1 MKTEFSEAQCR
12 QIRQAKK
19 ILRHLWERS
28 ELKPPAI
35 LEALAEKG
43 LMVKN
48 STLSTW
54 LSLKEGNTIRP
65 KQEVI
70 LPLIEI
76 FCSQGNTEGT
86 SERTA
91 EQQAELLAEI
101 LGLLGYEERPTSSED
116 IRNRLSE
123 QMDETLQQT
132 LQDNQAD
139 LELHLHALEM
149 LWEEIEPAILEYDK
163 GFPVIRV
170 EKDNLPL
177 LRKLIG
183 PERDSHKTF
192 LAEESYEIPL
202 SRVQSLHALTEIIN
216 LLNEGSRV
224 LHALIERNLVD
235 EGYLTLQLARV
246 EELVSYIWEIS
257 DRLLNNNLLCKTV
270 PQLKKSLVRVMAVAG
285 GIRFLLHNQSEPTS
299 DILFEKILACKGKSS
314 DAEIKCAVAVFMGI
328 LSRQFLQQKDPQKFK
343 PALNAFEKAA
353 SALSRYHSKLSSE
366 QEVFYY
372 KKELA
377 NLCFDIGSLLL
388 WRTESGEI
396 TMEKVQQI
404 LKQAFGAYEAVLT
417 SPNLFFLGL
426 TEQRAS
432 HIRAFYLISLCWSCA
447 SPKKAT
453 AEIHKMASGD
463 QLNERY
469 WFLQLAKTIAW
480 SVLNYRFGKKAEN
493 EYHTAAQSE
502 LQRALL
508 VPGLKAPTQQE
519 IASDW
524 ILNRYFAQLQLPS

>member
-76 FCSQGNTEGT
+76 FSSQGTIGGT
-86 SERTA
+86 TTSTA

-101 LGLLGYEERPTSSED
+101 LGLLGYEERPSSSED

-123 QMDETLQQT
+123 QMDESLQQT

-216 LLNEGSRV
+216 LLNEGCRV

-285 GIRFLLHNQSEPTS
+285 GIRFLLHNQSEPT
-299 DILFEKILACKGKSS
+299 
-314 DAEIKCAVAVFMGI
+314 
-328 LSRQFLQQKDPQKFK
+328 
-343 PALNAFEKAA
+343 
-353 SALSRYHSKLSSE
+353 
-366 QEVFYY
+366 
-372 KKELA
+372 
-377 NLCFDIGSLLL
+377 
-388 WRTESGEI
+388 
-396 TMEKVQQI
+396 
-404 LKQAFGAYEAVLT
+404 
-417 SPNLFFLGL
+417 
-426 TEQRAS
+426 
-432 HIRAFYLISLCWSCA
+432 
-447 SPKKAT
+447 
-453 AEIHKMASGD
+453 
-463 QLNERY
+463 
-469 WFLQLAKTIAW
+469 
-480 SVLNYRFGKKAEN
+480 
-493 EYHTAAQSE
+493 
-502 LQRALL
+502 
-508 VPGLKAPTQQE
+508 
-519 IASDW
+519 
-524 ILNRYFAQLQLPS
+524 

>member
-1 MKTEFSEAQCR
+1 MKTEFTEAQCR

-19 ILRHLWERS
+19 MLRHLWERS

-65 KQEVI
+65 KQEA
-70 LPLIEI
+70 LMPLIEI
-76 FCSQGNTEGT
+76 FCPEG
-86 SERTA
+86 TA
-91 EQQAELLAEI
+91 EQKQELLLEI
-101 LGLLGYEERPTSSED
+101 SGLLGYQERPISSED

-123 QMDETLQQT
+123 QMDDSLKQT
-132 LQDNQAD
+132 LLDNQAD
-139 LELHLHALEM
+139 LELHLHALEL

-177 LRKLIG
+177 LRKLMG
-183 PERDSHKTF
+183 PEREAHKAF
-192 LAEESYEIPL
+192 LAEEGYEIPL

-224 LHALIERNLVD
+224 LHALVERNLVD
-235 EGYLTLQLARV
+235 EGYLTLHLARV

-285 GIRFLLHNQSEPTS
+285 GIRFLLHNQSETTS

-314 DAEIKCAVAVFMGI
+314 EAEIKCAVAVFLGI
-328 LSRQFLQQKDPQKFK
+328 LARQYLQQKDLQKLK
-343 PALNAFEKAA
+343 PALTAFDKATA
-353 SALSRYHSKLSSE
+353 TLSRYHPKLGAE
-366 QEVFYY
+366 QELFYY

-377 NLCFDIGSLLL
+377 NLCFDVGSLLL

-396 TMEKVQQI
+396 ALEKVQSI
-404 LKQAFGAYEAVLT
+404 LKQAYGAYEAVLT

-426 TEQRAS
+426 SEQRAS

-447 SPKKAT
+447 NPKKAT
-453 AEIHKMASGD
+453 AEIHKMASGE
-463 QLNERY
+463 QLNERF

-480 SVLNYRFGKKAEN
+480 SVLNYRFGKNPEN
-493 EYHTAAQSE
+493 EFHTAALSE

-508 VPGLKAPTQQE
+508 VPGLIGPTRQE

-524 ILNRYFAQLQLPS
+524 ILNRYFAQLKF